1 MVTYHPP
8 LNLLHRWP
16 CTPHLHP
23 AQLVAGARDTVAGGT
38 RRGMRVALLHLGNGA
53 ASVPSSI
60 LGAFSR
66 PVPPPSSDD
75 RRKDVRARA
84 ADAGFGTARRRRK
97 ATYTEHADGCK
108 GAVWGL
114 ETRSFQPT
122 RPIVQGFLAFDDSEW
137 CLQPHQGL
145 CVAGQDRQTGCPPAL
160 RSQKA
165 AAAASSC
172 DNVAIYRII

>member
-1 MVTYHPP
+1 M
-8 LNLLHRWP
+8 
-16 CTPHLHP
+16 
-23 AQLVAGARDTVAGGT
+23 
-38 RRGMRVALLHLGNGA
+38 ALLHLDIRWSSLRAFLDFRGFLPAGA
-53 ASVPSSI
+53 PAVECHKQW
-60 LGAFSR
+60 
-66 PVPPPSSDD
+66 
-75 RRKDVRARA
+75 KDVRVRA
-84 ADAGFGTARRRRK
+84 ADAGVIRSTARRRRK
-97 ATYTEHADGCK
+97 ATRGALRWLQGCIR
-108 GAVWGL
+108 GL
-114 ETRSFQPT
+114 ETLNFQPT